1 MGKRMTGFQLNS
13 KMKASM
19 FVAVAAFLLSGCQ
32 NSGGEEITSIT
43 VQKDGTIRSQIVE
56 SFGQDYYDSEELQQA
71 ILTESAEYNKAA
83 GSGKINVEKIQ
94 VDEGVV
100 TVCMTYQEAPDY
112 AGFNHMNFFV
122 GSPENAEKDYELN
135 VVLSGTK
142 DANDTVGRADILAM
156 KDYKMLITDVQE
168 PVFLD
173 GRAEYVSDNVIVS
186 GDRKNIQLSGD
197 GLGYV
202 LYK

>member
-1 MGKRMTGFQLNS
+1 MKTGML
-13 KMKASM
+13 
-19 FVAVAAFLLSGCQ
+19 AALAALLLSACQ
-32 NSGGEEITSIT
+32 SSGGEETTSIT

-56 SFGQDYYDSEELQQA
+56 SFDQDYYDSEELQQA
-71 ILTESAEYNKAA
+71 ILTESANYNKAA

-94 VDEGVV
+94 ADEGVV
-100 TVCMTYQEAPDY
+100 TVCMTYQEALDY
-112 AGFNHMNFFV
+112 AGFNHITFFV
-122 GSPENAEKDYELN
+122 GSAENAEKDYELN

-156 KDYKMLITDVQE
+156 KDYKLLITDVQE
-168 PVFLD
+168 LVFLN
-173 GRAEYVSDNVIVS
+173 GKAEYVSDNIIVS
-186 GDRKNIQLSGD
+186 NDRKNVQLSGS